1 MSCCRRQTHAYHV
14 VYLRRRDEK
23 CFCFIAPKWCARV
36 QHMIYGAGH
45 PKRTPVG
52 DSKCNALYNQGQGR
66 LPRNI
71 NFKVLSS
78 SYDDG

>member
-1 MSCCRRQTHAYHV
+1 MQHP
-14 VYLRRRDEK
+14 K
-23 CFCFIAPKWCARV
+23 FIKKSGVRAGAFSG
-36 QHMIYGAGH
+36 YGAGH

-52 DSKCNALYNQGQGR
+52 DSKCNALYNQGQGC